1 MKALAAVAVLL
12 VLALPAAAAA
22 PRILP
27 AQDAW
32 PVWSPDGSSIAFTRI
47 DSSGMTLELLRLAS
61 PRRVTAIARNTYQLE
76 PSWSPDGRALAYQA
90 HGGVYV
96 WRAADGKATG
106 GACSCGAPALGDE
119 LAYVRGTDLYVAGTP
134 WASGV
139 IGEPAWEPG
148 GERLAFQRDDG
159 IYLIQGRN
167 GFPGTPE
174 LLASASNP
182 GRPIWSPDARLIAY
196 TSRDRVYVVAADGS
210 TPPVAISPVLADLGT
225 PSWSREADSVVY
237 SRQGAVEVSTLGGSS
252 SVLVPSAGLGA
263 AFSPLDDSVA
273 FAGPRPGCP
282 AHIGIS
288 LRLDN
293 VHDGPIAGTCEV
305 RGTAHADVIEGSPLW
320 GDVILA
326 GAGNDLIHAN
336 DGHTDRVD
344 CGPGRDTVWADRSD
358 RLTGCE
364 IVHR

>member
-1 MKALAAVAVLL
+1 MKALVAAAALL
-12 VLALPAAAAA
+12 VLALPASAA
-22 PRILP
+22 PPRVLP
-27 AQDAW
+27 LQDAW
-32 PVWSPDGSSIAFTRI
+32 PVWSPDGKSIAFTRI
-47 DSSGMTLELLRLAS
+47 SSSGMTLELLRLAS
-61 PRRVTAIARNTYQLE
+61 RTVTALAHNAYQLE
-76 PSWSPDGRALAYQA
+76 PSWSPDGGALAFQA

-106 GACSCGAPALGDE
+106 GPCSCGAPALGGE
-119 LAYVRGTDLYVAGTP
+119 LAYVRRADLYVGGTR
-134 WASGV
+134 WARHV
-139 IGEPAWEPG
+139 IGQPAWEPR

-159 IYLIQGRN
+159 IYLIRGQN

-174 LLASASNP
+174 LLASATNP
-182 GRPIWSPDARLIAY
+182 GRPVWSPDARLIAY
-196 TSRDRVYVVAADGS
+196 TAQGRVYVVATDG
-210 TPPVAISPVLADLGT
+210 TAPPRAISPRLADLGT
-225 PSWSREADSVVY
+225 PSWSPAGDSVVY
-237 SRQGAVEVSTLGGSS
+237 SRQGAIEVSTLSGSS

-282 AHIGIS
+282 GHIGIS
-288 LRLDN
+288 LWLDSGR
-293 VHDGPIAGTCEV
+293 DGPITGTCEV
-305 RGTAHADVIEGSPLW
+305 LGTPRADVIEGSPLW
-320 GDVILA
+320 GDVIVA

>member
-12 VLALPAAAAA
+12 VLALPASAAK

-47 DSSGMTLELLRLAS
+47 DSSGMTLELLRLSS
-61 PRRVTAIARNTYQLE
+61 PRTVTVIAHNTYQLE
-76 PSWSPDGRALAYQA
+76 PSWSPDGSALAFQA

-96 WRAADGKATG
+96 WRAADGKVTG
-106 GACSCGAPALGDE
+106 GPCSCGAPALGGE
-119 LAYVRGTDLYVAGTP
+119 LAYVTGAGLHVGGGR

-139 IGEPAWEPG
+139 IGQPAWEPG

-159 IYLIQGRN
+159 IYLIQGEN
-167 GFPGTPE
+167 GFPGTPK

-182 GRPIWSPDARLIAY
+182 GRPVWSPDGRLIAY
-196 TSRDRVYVVAADGS
+196 TSQGRVYVVAADGS
-210 TPPVAISPVLADLGT
+210 TPPLAISPIFAALGT
-225 PSWSREADSVVY
+225 PSWSRQADSVVY
-237 SRQGAVEVSTLGGSS
+237 SRQGAIEVSTLGGSS

-263 AFSPLDDSVA
+263 AFSPSDDIVA

-282 AHIGIS
+282 GHLGIS
-288 LRLDN
+288 LWLDN
-293 VHDGPIAGTCEV
+293 AHDGPVTGTCEV
-305 RGTAHADVIEGSPLW
+305 RGTPRADVIDGSPLW

-344 CGPGRDTVWADRSD
+344 CGAGRDTVWADRSD